1 MPLPLNNLLC
11 FTADVISL
19 SVLLA
24 AQMWCLARFLPLIN
38 GAKVPEVD
46 EHWQLFLKMLDIA
59 DMIFSPVT
67 SYNQASC
74 LAVLIE
80 EHHTEFKRLYPNCS
94 IIPKMHYLIHY
105 PRTMI
110 R

>member
-1 MPLPLNNLLC
+1 M
-11 FTADVISL
+11 ISL